1 MSVARILGM
10 ALAILGVLAT
20 VFPDGFGSLT
30 GEPAVGVHE
39 AVERRVRGG
48 MVLGVG
54 LGFIVITALRPWS
67 KSIPIAIFCF
77 MAGALAARLY
87 GMLVDGIVPKQW
99 LLVAVEVVAMA
110 LAAAWLWRRG
120 RSAT

>member
-48 MVLGVG
+48 MVLGAVSYTH
-54 LGFIVITALRPWS
+54 LTLPTKRIV
-67 KSIPIAIFCF
+67 
-77 MAGALAARLY
+77 
-87 GMLVDGIVPKQW
+87 
-99 LLVAVEVVAMA
+99 
-110 LAAAWLWRRG
+110 
-120 RSAT
+120 